1 MLKSE
6 TERKVYELEV
16 GKMKNKDESQKHMM
30 QINEQA
36 TGLLEDKL
44 NEVKQANE
52 ISIQNLKRKE

>member
-16 GKMKNKDESQKHMM
+16 GKMKNKEESQKHMM